1 MSFWQV
7 VIVAI
12 HLFFALAGL
21 GLILLGA
28 WGSLPARR
36 NRAGSPLAPRQR
48 VLVTIMG
55 FFCLAAAWN
64 YLSGWLPLGH

>member
-1 MSFWQV
+1 MSFWQIL
-7 VIVAI
+7 IVAA
-12 HLFFALAGL
+12 HLSFALVGL

-28 WGSLPARR
+28 WGSLRIGRHGP
-36 NRAGSPLAPRQR
+36 GTPLAPKQR

-55 FFCLAAAWN
+55 LFFLAAAWN

>member
-7 VIVAI
+7 VIVAV

-28 WGSLPARR
+28 WGSLRIGR
-36 NRAGSPLAPRQR
+36 YGTDTPLAPKQR

-55 FFCLAAAWN
+55 LFCLAAAWN
-64 YLSGWLPLGH
+64 YLSGWLPLGR

>member
-1 MSFWQV
+1 MSLSQIL
-7 VIVAI
+7 IVAV

-28 WGSLPARR
+28 WGSLPTRR
-36 NRAGSPLAPRQR
+36 HRAGTPLAAKQR

-55 FFCLAAAWN
+55 LFCLAAAWN
-64 YLSGWLPLGH
+64 YLSGWLPLGR